1 MSKAEYESSLA
12 VGSLGGYV
20 YQIMWAL
27 LALLKE
33 SDRNARVGIEVV
45 DDITIENGKVIEN
58 QQAKKVADKNKSPFT
73 NLNENLWKTFTIWI
87 SYAKE
92 KDPECKTTSFTLV
105 TNALTSEHLLVS
117 FFKGEKTATRI
128 EEFLEKVK
136 GLDTE
141 SETVKAQIKKCL
153 NKENI
158 ETFKL
163 ILARCQLKDA
173 SDGSGSVIEDIKNN
187 AHIPDNVD
195 TDKFVQQ
202 IIGLFLHDVQKKI
215 ENKEEIWLDKATLI
229 QAHASA
235 IISFTAGKVIGQE
248 HFDKEADAD
257 YVEIASTTA
266 RYIKQLNC
274 IEITKRDALIG
285 AIHDYYRFHL
295 TKDETVDS
303 GEVLQKDWENDKKRL
318 VDFWQMT
325 NQTAELNAEVGAPR
339 QKLGQKLYT
348 ICQQYSDLPK
358 LCGNEREQFIVRG
371 HYHDLADK
379 EVIWWHPDYQDIKG
393 GS

>member
-12 VGSLGGYV
+12 AGSLGGYV

-33 SDRNARVGIEVV
+33 SDRNARVGIEVI

-87 SYAKE
+87 SYAKD
-92 KDPECKTTSFTLV
+92 KDPKCKATSFTLV
-105 TNALTSEHLLVS
+105 TNAVTSEHLLVS
-117 FFKGEKTATRI
+117 FFKGEKTAEKI
-128 EEFLEKVK
+128 EEFLKKVEV
-136 GLDTE
+136 LDTE
-141 SETVKAQIKKCL
+141 SETVKALIKKCVS
-153 NKENI
+153 KENI
-158 ETFKL
+158 EIFKL
-163 ILARCQLKDA
+163 ILARCELKDA
-173 SDGSGSVIEDIKNN
+173 SDSSASVIEDIKNN
-187 AHIPDNVD
+187 ANIPNNVD
-195 TDKFVQQ
+195 ADKFVQQ

-215 ENKEEIWLDKATLI
+215 ENKEEIWVDKATMI

-235 IISFTAGKVIGQE
+235 IIYFTTGKVIGQE
-248 HFDKEADAD
+248 HLDKEADAD
-257 YVEIASTTA
+257 YVETASTTA
-266 RYIKQLNC
+266 RYIKQLGH
-274 IEITKRDALIG
+274 IEISKRDVLIG
-285 AIHDYYRFHL
+285 AIHDYYRFHV
-295 TKDETVDS
+295 TKDETIDS

-325 NQTAELNAEVGAPR
+325 NQAEELNAEVSAPR
-339 QKLGQKLYT
+339 HKLGQKVYSV
-348 ICQQYSDLPK
+348 CQQYSDLPK

-379 EVIWWHPDYQDIKG
+379 EAIWWHPDYQTIKG
-393 GS
+393 GG